1 MSFHL
6 FNEALGKE
14 KAHLERR
21 EFIWHVGEEEAFTRE
36 RERASFSERERSD
49 SSS

>member
-1 MSFHL
+1 MAHW
-6 FNEALGKE
+6 E
-14 KAHLERR
+14 KRKTYLERK
-21 EFIWHVGEEEAFTRE
+21 EIIWHVGEEEAFTRE